1 LLVGILHLRLV
12 ELMRRN
18 NIEKAKELLKKAKDK
33 GVKMVILPSLFPVGN
48 VIEVYDNTKRLRSL
62 VKNLSEKIPG
72 QITTTLIDLA
82 TESEMYVMTG
92 SIVEQAGP
100 KVFLTSLFI
109 NPYGEIIGKYR
120 KVITSPREREL
131 GIASGKEPVTMDL
144 ERKVGV
150 LLEDDLLTPEIGRLL
165 KLYGANMLYSV
176 MKPWP
181 LDFSKALESSATA
194 MAVQLGL
201 PVVVAGGEVVDK
213 YNNFLGGAPS
223 MVVLPDGSVYDMAEK
238 EDSLLTFE
246 SVVLL
251 QKSNSVR
258 RMTDTPEEVFEIC
271 KGIRKLADERARSKS
286 QVKWREPTTKKEDEE
301 KEEEELEEG

>member
-1 LLVGILHLRLV
+1 
-12 ELMRRN
+12 
-18 NIEKAKELLKKAKDK
+18 
-33 GVKMVILPSLFPVGN
+33 
-48 VIEVYDNTKRLRSL
+48 
-62 VKNLSEKIPG
+62 
-72 QITTTLIDLA
+72 
-82 TESEMYVMTG
+82 
-92 SIVEQAGP
+92 
-100 KVFLTSLFI
+100 
-109 NPYGEIIGKYR
+109 
-120 KVITSPREREL
+120 
-131 GIASGKEPVTMDL
+131 
-144 ERKVGV
+144 
-150 LLEDDLLTPEIGRLL
+150 LL

-181 LDFSKALESSATA
+181 LDFNKALESSATA

-251 QKSNSVR
+251 QKSNTVR

-286 QVKWREPTTKKEDEE
+286 QVKWKEPTTKKEDEE